1 MIWHSKKF
9 LFHASRNNLSSAKTY
24 LKCLHLY
31 TQAVTSCKNVSTLRH
46 QKKKFPRILQDF
58 FKLCFVSPTLNM
70 SQNCVSF
77 ATPIFS
83 KYNLTV
89 FTYCY
94 KLEQRF
100 NTEDHGAI
108 TLYCIWTNLL
118 QLHRPKNNH
127 RKIIITLNRRRLIW
141 TYSSNTT
148 LDKPKP

>member
-1 MIWHSKKF
+1 
-9 LFHASRNNLSSAKTY
+9 
-24 LKCLHLY
+24 
-31 TQAVTSCKNVSTLRH
+31 
-46 QKKKFPRILQDF
+46 
-58 FKLCFVSPTLNM
+58 M

-127 RKIIITLNRRRLIW
+127 RKIIVIGQVIGSGQIDSFICIESIILSIHFPNFRKE
-141 TYSSNTT
+141 SMF
-148 LDKPKP
+148 